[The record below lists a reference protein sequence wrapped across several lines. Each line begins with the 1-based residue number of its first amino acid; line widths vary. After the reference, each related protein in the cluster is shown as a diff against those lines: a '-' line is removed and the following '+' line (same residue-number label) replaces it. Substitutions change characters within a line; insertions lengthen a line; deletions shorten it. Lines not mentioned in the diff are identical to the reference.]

1 MGGASPHWARPPAG
15 RARPSPLQESLG
27 LKMVLA
33 KCLKDRQ
40 GRVLQNPVCYPQIGT
55 AAARTIALQAERDA
69 VYQAMAAGR
78 LLEKVI

>member
-1 MGGASPHWARPPAG
+1 MGGAIPASPK
-15 RARPSPLQESLG
+15 ESLG

-40 GRVLQNPVCYPQIGT
+40 GRVLENPVRYPQIGT
-55 AAARTIALQAERDA
+55 AATQKVTLRAERDA
-69 VYQAMAAGR
+69 VYQAMEGGR